1 MRLLSALSIAS
12 LISVPIAAFAEGKSI
27 IVLDASGSMWGQIDG
42 RAKLEIARETLGTV
56 LAATDP
62 ATEIGLMAYG
72 HREKGSCTDIE
83 LVVPPGAGTAG
94 AITEAANAMK
104 FLGKT
109 PLSDAVK
116 LAAEELKYTEEA
128 ATVILV
134 TDGIETCEADPCA
147 LGAALE
153 AAGVDFTA
161 HVVGFGLTEEEG
173 RAVACLAENTGG
185 KYIQASDAGALVEAL
200 RTTVAVAEPEPAPEP
215 APTPEPAPLAENVDP
230 VVLLVAG
237 GAEPGEPFVQD
248 AVFTFTPL
256 GADGQPA
263 GDAVTI
269 YGRSLGSLPTG
280 PYQMETKL
288 QLVTVT
294 QRVEIGPATAL
305 SQPTAVLDAGI
316 MDLTLVT
323 EAGGAPAAEAQWE
336 LRGADDLYDIGY
348 ARALRVVPSGEHAL
362 SAKLGAV
369 EASDS
374 LVITAGEVTE
384 KTIILAAAVPVL
396 TAFYAPG
403 VPVEGDT
410 TFEIFDPKQAL
421 DGSRTRIDVVYRA
434 GDGPELPPG
443 DYVVV
448 ATAGQASAEMPFTLK
463 AGGRVP
469 VDVVLNAGI
478 GAFVAPNASTIEIFD
493 ARQTLDG
500 SRTRVEV
507 FYGPEGTVILP
518 VGDYVALAT
527 AGEATAETAFSIK
540 AAERSTVT
548 IEAAVGAVAIS
559 APGAGAID
567 ILPAATALDGS
578 RERISYFYDAQA
590 EALLPPG
597 DYVAVARRDDVSAET
612 PFTITADQRV
622 EVVVTLVMGLAA
634 VSAAGA
640 NAVDIFPAAAGLD
653 GDRPRLFYAY
663 SGEAEVMLAPGSYV
677 AVAKYEDGTEVEQP
691 FTITDGARADVVI
704 TRP

>member
-1 MRLLSALSIAS
+1 MRLFPALLTATA
-12 LISVPIAAFAEGKSI
+12 LMLPGFVQAEGRSI
-27 IVLDASGSMWGQIDG
+27 IVLDASGSMWGQIEG
-42 RAKLEIARETLGTV
+42 RAKLEIAREALGSV
-56 LAATDP
+56 LSGMDP
-62 ATEIGLMAYG
+62 TTEIGLMAYG

-83 LVVPPGAGTAG
+83 LVVPPAAGTG
-94 AITEAANAMK
+94 QAIIDAANAMK

-116 LAAEELKYTEEA
+116 LAAEDLKYTEDA
-128 ATVILV
+128 ATVILI

-153 AAGVDFTA
+153 SAGVNFTA

-185 KYIQASDAGALVEAL
+185 KYIQASDSGALIEAL
-200 RTTVAVAEPEPAPEP
+200 KTTVVVAEPEPAPEP
-215 APTPEPAPLAENVDP
+215 AALADNVDP

-237 GAEPGEPFVQD
+237 GAEPGDPFIQD
-248 AVFTFTPL
+248 VVFSFTPL
-256 GADGQPA
+256 GADGQDA
-263 GDAVTI
+263 GDQVTI
-269 YGRSLGSLPTG
+269 YGRQLGALPAG
-280 PYQMETKL
+280 AYRMETTL
-288 QLVTVT
+288 HSVTVT
-294 QRVEIGPATAL
+294 QTVEIGPETAL

-316 MDLTLVT
+316 MDLKLVT

-336 LRGADDLYDIGY
+336 LRGADDLYDTGY
-348 ARALRVVPSGEHAL
+348 AQALRVIPSGEHAL
-362 SAKLGAV
+362 SARLGSV

-384 KTIILAAAVPVL
+384 KTIILAAAVPVF

-403 VPVEGDT
+403 VPVEDET
-410 TFEIFDPKQAL
+410 TFEVFDPSPAL

-434 GDGPELPPG
+434 GNGPELPPG

-448 ATAGQASAEMPFTLK
+448 ATAGRASAELPFTLK
-463 AGGRVP
+463 AGERVA

-478 GAFVAPNASTIEIFD
+478 GAFTAPNANSIEIF
-493 ARQTLDG
+493 AAKQALDG

-518 VGDYVALAT
+518 AGDYVALAT
-527 AGEATAETAFSIK
+527 AGEASAETAFSIK
-540 AAERSTVT
+540 PAERSTVT
-548 IEAAVGAVAIS
+548 IEASVGAVAIS

-578 RERISYFYDAQA
+578 RERITYFYNETA

-597 DYVAVARRDDVSAET
+597 DYIAVASRDDVSAET
-612 PFTITADQRV
+612 PFTITADQRT

-634 VSAAGA
+634 VSAEGA
-640 NAVDIFPAAAGLD
+640 DAIDILPATAGLD

-663 SGEAEVMLAPGSYV
+663 SGAAEVMLAPGSYV
-677 AVAKYEDGTEVEQP
+677 AVAKYADGSEIEQA
-691 FTITDGARADVVI
+691 FTITDGARADVVV